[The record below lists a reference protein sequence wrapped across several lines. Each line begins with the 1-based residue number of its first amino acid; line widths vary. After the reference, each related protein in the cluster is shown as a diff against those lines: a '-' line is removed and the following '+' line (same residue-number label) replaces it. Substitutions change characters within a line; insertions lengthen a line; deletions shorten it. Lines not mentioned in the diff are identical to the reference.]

1 LRKPFLAATLALP
14 LSGVQLATVKS
25 LSRQFALAVLV
36 ITVISLATAGVHAA
50 THASLDLQ
58 TCDLC
63 SAQGNPAFAIPPS
76 ALPNPPAAEQILVPE
91 VVFST
96 TALAFRSAWQSRGP
110 PRAA

>member
-1 LRKPFLAATLALP
+1 MKY
-14 LSGVQLATVKS
+14 

-36 ITVISLATAGVHAA
+36 ITMISLATAGVHAA

-63 SAQGNPAFAIPPS
+63 SAQGNPAFAIPPA
-76 ALPNPPAAEQILVPE
+76 ALPNPPAAVQILVPE
-91 VVFST
+91 VARST
-96 TALAFRSAWQSRGP
+96 TANACRRAWQSRGP

>member
-1 LRKPFLAATLALP
+1 VKP
-14 LSGVQLATVKS
+14 
-25 LSRQFALAVLV
+25 LSRQFALALLV
-36 ITVISLATAGVHAA
+36 ITVISLGAAGVHAA

-76 ALPNPPAAEQILVPE
+76 SLPSLPAAEQIPMPA

-96 TALAFRSAWQSRGP
+96 IANTCRSAWHPRGP